1 MAREQEEQSPKLEEC
16 MSVCAR
22 EGDHEAYRAS
32 KGQMGRR
39 KLKGQGE
46 AKLYRTL

>member
-1 MAREQEEQSPKLEEC
+1 MAREQEERSPKLEERK
-16 MSVCAR
+16 SVCGR

-39 KLKGQGE
+39 QLKGQGE
-46 AKLYRTL
+46 AKLYKTL